1 MAKIKN
7 PTKDFLSAV
16 GGNIRKYRLKQ
27 GLTLEQLGED
37 IGLDKGNVHRIEAG
51 KNITLLTMLK
61 IALFLK
67 TDVVKLLTN
76 KVKVSVGDAEKLVTK
91 KKQAR
96 TRTKSKSKKKSSKK
110 K

>member
-1 MAKIKN
+1 MAKSKN

-16 GGNIRKYRLKQ
+16 GGNIRHYRQKQ

-51 KNITLLTMLK
+51 KNITLLTLLK

-67 TDVVKLLTN
+67 TDPLKLLGN
-76 KVKVSVGDAEKLVTK
+76 KVKVSVGDAENLIAGK
-91 KKQAR
+91 KRAR
-96 TRTKSKSKKKSSKK
+96 TRTKSKSKKKSSRKK
-110 K
+110 

>member
-1 MAKIKN
+1 MAKSKN

-16 GGNIRKYRLKQ
+16 GGNIRRHRVKQ

-37 IGLDKGNVHRIEAG
+37 IGLDKGNVHRIESG
-51 KNITLLTMLK
+51 KNITLLTLLK

-67 TDVVKLLTN
+67 TDPLKLLGN
-76 KVKVSVGDAEKLVTK
+76 NVKVSVGDAEKAIAGK
-91 KKQAR
+91 KR
-96 TRTKSKSKKKSSKK
+96 SRTKAKSKPKKKSAKK